1 MKLTNDRVVVITG
14 AAGGLG
20 RALAAE
26 LAGRGCHLALADVN
40 LAALEAAAKA
50 LAVSGQ
56 RVSTHVADVTDRERM
71 ARLPEEVLREH
82 GRVNLLVN
90 NAGIT
95 LQKSF
100 ATHTLADWDRIVG
113 INWWGVL
120 HGCHFFLPALRAAD
134 EAHIVNL
141 SSMTGLLGIP
151 MQSSYCATK
160 AAVKG
165 LSEALWAEIAGEG
178 IGVTS
183 VHPGA
188 IRTEMIQAT
197 LADSDDLAFAKRSY
211 AMAQRMGVSPE
222 RAARKIVRAVERGK
236 LRVRIGTDAV
246 LLDVGKRL
254 LPTAIHRPMR
264 RLMRLTPT
272 PVPETS

>member
-160 AAVKG
+160 AAVQG

>member
-1 MKLTNDRVVVITG
+1 MKTFEGQVAVITG

-20 RALAAE
+20 RALAGE
-26 LAGRGCHLALADVN
+26 LAGRGCHLALTDIDEGQLEVV
-40 LAALEAAAKA
+40 AAGIERTG
-50 LAVSGQ
+50 V
-56 RVSTHVADVTDRERM
+56 RVSTHRVDVTARDDM
-71 ARLPEEVLREH
+71 SRLPEAVIAEH
-82 GRVNLLVN
+82 GGVNLLVN

-100 ATHTLADWDRIVG
+100 ATHSLADWDRIVG

-141 SSMTGLLGIP
+141 SSMTAFLGFP

-160 AAVKG
+160 AAIKG
-165 LSEALWAEIAGEG
+165 LSEALFSELGAEG

-188 IRTEMIQAT
+188 IRTDMIQAT
-197 LADSDDLAFAKRSY
+197 IDESDDLDFARRSY
-211 AMAQRMGVSPE
+211 DLAQRTGIAPE
-222 RAARKIVRAVERGK
+222 KAAAKIVRAVAKGK
-236 LRVRIGTDAV
+236 MRVRIGADAV
-246 LLDVGKRL
+246 LLDVLKRL
-254 LPTAIHRPMR
+254 VPVAIHKPMWR
-264 RLMRLTPT
+264 IMD
-272 PVPETS
+272 VPKS